1 MNYDLEEESETGQS
15 SDMQQLVHSFPQRF
29 AEAFRV
35 EVRHFGAV
43 VAAQRD
49 RKGNSANGSGC
60 VGAHVRAVGEMDNAA
75 ANFDDALAAA
85 RVADA
90 AKRSA
95 RDGGVPVEL

>member
-1 MNYDLEEESETGQS
+1 
-15 SDMQQLVHSFPQRF
+15 MQQLVHSFPQRF

-49 RKGNSANGSGC
+49 RKENNSGGGGGC
-60 VGAHVRAVGEMDNAA
+60 NGAHVCAVGEMDNAA
-75 ANFDDALAAA
+75 ANFGDVLAAA

-95 RDGGVPVEL
+95 RDGGIPVDL